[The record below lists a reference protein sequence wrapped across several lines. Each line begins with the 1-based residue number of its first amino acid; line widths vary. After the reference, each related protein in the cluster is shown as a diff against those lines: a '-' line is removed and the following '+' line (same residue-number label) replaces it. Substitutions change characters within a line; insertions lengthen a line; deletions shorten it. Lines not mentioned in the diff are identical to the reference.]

1 MKKNKFSSH
10 TWLPYLTPN
19 GVTHLNNTRI
29 EEFSAFVI
37 VGYQLF
43 TVSFFLSKPCR
54 TKFRILNTYPLGV
67 RMAREN
73 SKKGF
78 GVNFGFSGNNDSDI
92 IPKTSRYHPEGRGL
106 VKMSVLKG
114 RGI

>member
-1 MKKNKFSSH
+1 MRLLLLNIN
-10 TWLPYLTPN
+10 YL
-19 GVTHLNNTRI
+19 RDI
-29 EEFSAFVI
+29 
-37 VGYQLF
+37 
-43 TVSFFLSKPCR
+43 FLSKPCR